1 MKEITLKNK
10 IISVLMVSLIA
21 CTGLFS
27 NGKEKQKTA
36 VKPDRQKKSYSIFD
50 DGMERKILLEPDLL
64 AEFGAAS
71 SGKTHS
77 RSSEPQSSKGGVKIW
92 NISGSSLSR
101 NLSDGKMTDLSGE
114 TSPVF
119 SENGRLLAFPG
130 GVLVTLKNGK
140 SCQSWAAGKNLRL
153 GEQSA
158 IPNLCNIITV
168 SGNASLETA
177 NSLRMDPDVKSAVP
191 NLWMESDTR

>member
-1 MKEITLKNK
+1 
-10 IISVLMVSLIA
+10 MVGLIA
-21 CTGLFS
+21 CTGLYS

-50 DGMERKILLEPDLL
+50 DGMERKILLEPEFL
-64 AEFGAAS
+64 AEFGAGN
-71 SGKTHS
+71 SGKIHS
-77 RSSEPQSSKGGVKIW
+77 RSSEPQSAKGGVKIW
-92 NISGSSLSR
+92 NIAGSSLSK
-101 NLSDGKMTDLSGE
+101 NFADGKMTDLNSE

-130 GVLVTLKNGK
+130 GVIVTLKNGK
-140 SCQSWAAGKNLRL
+140 TCQSWAAGKNLKL

-158 IPNLCNIITV
+158 IPNLCIV
-168 SGNASLETA
+168 FSASGNAAMELA
-177 NSLRMDPDVKSAVP
+177 NSLRLDTDVKSAVP